1 MNDILDKI
9 ISFITDYNVICIAIG
24 ALLGVLFLVNIV
36 YEILIYGRIASYRMM
51 KRRKIRDTEPPVSVV
66 VTLFAEDWDYLDST
80 LVNLLT
86 QDYHQFEVVVV
97 YVGNNSDFFTDL
109 KTLQSHYPLLTPVH
123 IACSPRYP
131 VSTKIALNVGIKSAK
146 YDCIITT
153 SSDATPKSNRWL
165 SLLAKG
171 FMYGDIVLGYCG
183 IAREKGFK
191 NFIFR
196 AYQFAISTAWI
207 SAATRRRAYAASRNA
222 FGYTKELYFGAR
234 GFNHLDMDI
243 GEDDLFLQK
252 IATPDN
258 VSVVLSP
265 SASCTERI
273 WGGWSWWWLRVR
285 RLHTTRRYYTVK
297 TSSEARIEL
306 IFRVLFFLGA
316 FAVIALLPMLY
327 KLIALGLLVVRYLIV
342 LLILSRNARRIGER
356 GLVGL
361 HFIYDFIE
369 PTIRLFIAMCSRK
382 RLGKRGY

>member
-1 MNDILDKI
+1 MTNDPNKF
-9 ISFITDYNVICIAIG
+9 ISFITDYNVICIAI
-24 ALLGVLFLVNIV
+24 AVVLGVIFLVNIV

-51 KRRKIRDTEPPVSVV
+51 KKRKVRDSEPPVSVV
-66 VTLFAEDWDYLDST
+66 VTLFAEDWDYLDGT

-97 YVGNNSDFFTDL
+97 YVGNNNDFFSDL
-109 KTLQSHYPLLTPVH
+109 KALQSHYPLLTPVH
-123 IACSPRYP
+123 FASSPLYP
-131 VSTKIALNVGIKSAK
+131 PSTKLALFVGIKSAK
-146 YDCIITT
+146 YECVITT
-153 SSDATPKSNRWL
+153 SSDSTPKSNRWL

-183 IAREKGFK
+183 LERAKGFK

-196 AYQFAISTAWI
+196 AHQFAISTAWI
-207 SAATRRRAYAASRNA
+207 SAATRRRAYAASRSA
-222 FGYTKELYFGAR
+222 LGYTKELFFAVK

-265 SASCTERI
+265 SASCTERV

-297 TSSEARIEL
+297 ASSAARVEL
-306 IFRVLFFLGA
+306 IFRVLLFLGA
-316 FAVIALLPMLY
+316 LAVIALLPLTY

-342 LLILSRNARRIGER
+342 LLILSRNARRLGER

-361 HFIYDFIE
+361 HFIYDIIE
-369 PTIRLFIAMCSRK
+369 PTLRLFIAMCARK
-382 RLGKRGY
+382 KLGKRGY

>member
-24 ALLGVLFLVNIV
+24 ALLGALFLVNIV

-316 FAVIALLPMLY
+316 FAVIALLP
-327 KLIALGLLVVRYLIV
+327 LLVVRYLIV